1 MKNFSKNNYS
11 TKRNDT
17 ENRRSQSKNNYSTKR
32 NNTENRRSQSKNNF
46 KKGNDLNTRDNFKSR
61 DDSTMRDDFKRRDNF
76 KRRNDS
82 NRREYFKRRDDS
94 TMRDDFKRRDNFKR
108 RDDSNR
114 REDFKRR
121 DDSTMRDDFKRRDNF
136 KRRDDSN
143 RREDFKRRDNF
154 KKRDD
159 YERKDDIKSNGYSYS
174 KSKEKPRNSFNQ
186 PQTRFSSNA
195 PQTENNSKKFQLSL
209 NERNFEDW
217 IWGKHSVFAALNS
230 ERPINRIWCTSE
242 IFSSEKFYLLL
253 KDLKSKGVL
262 VEEVTWSR
270 LSQITSGAVHQGVA
284 LQHASTESISLE
296 KLIDISKS
304 KSSNP
309 IIVALDGVT
318 DPHNF
323 GAIIRSA
330 EAFDCKG
337 IIVPQRR
344 SAGLTGTV
352 AKVAAGALEHIPVS
366 RVVNLNR
373 AIDELKKKGFI
384 IIGLSGDG
392 QVPISEFKEKA
403 PFVVI
408 VGAENKGI
416 SLLVQKKCDYLLK
429 IPLKGKT
436 SSLNA
441 SVAAA
446 ISLCYLSNN

>member
-1 MKNFSKNNYS
+1 MKNFSKNNTRKNS
-11 TKRNDT
+11 DKDH
-17 ENRRSQSKNNYSTKR
+17 RRSYEKNDFKSNNYQEDRFQSSKNNTHKG
-32 NNTENRRSQSKNNF
+32 NKF
-46 KKGNDLNTRDNFKSR
+46 KKK
-61 DDSTMRDDFKRRDNF
+61 
-76 KRRNDS
+76 
-82 NRREYFKRRDDS
+82 
-94 TMRDDFKRRDNFKR
+94 
-108 RDDSNR
+108 
-114 REDFKRR
+114 EDFKRSEYSFLR
-121 DDSTMRDDFKRRDNF
+121 
-136 KRRDDSN
+136 SN
-143 RREDFKRRDNF
+143 E
-154 KKRDD
+154 
-159 YERKDDIKSNGYSYS
+159 KS
-174 KSKEKPRNSFNQ
+174 RNNFNQ
-186 PQTRFSSNA
+186 QDRRFTSNNKNPA
-195 PQTENNSKKFQLSL
+195 NYSEKNPKYPNQQDRRFTSNNKNPTNYLEKNSKNFQFNS
-209 NERNFEDW
+209 NEKNFDDW

-253 KDLKSKGVL
+253 KDHKSKGVL
-262 VEEVTWSR
+262 IEEVSWSR
-270 LSQITSGAVHQGVA
+270 LSQLTYGAVHQGVA
-284 LQHASTESISLE
+284 LQQASIQSITLD
-296 KLIDISKS
+296 KLIDISKNN
-304 KSSNP
+304 SSNP

-318 DPHNF
+318 DPHNL

-337 IIVPQRR
+337 IIIPQRR

-373 AIDELKKKGFI
+373 AIDELKKKGFL
-384 IIGLSGDG
+384 IIGLSGEG
-392 QVPISEFKEKA
+392 QIPVSEFKEKA

-446 ISLCYLSNN
+446 ISLCYVSNN